1 MICFSLHCGN
11 DHTFEGWFRDGATY
25 ERQAQDGDI
34 ACPTCGDRSVRKAMM
49 APAVVRS
56 GSRAPVPVPVQEPAA
71 PAAQVPDEVKA
82 AFAVAMLRRLHTH
95 VMENFE
101 NVGERFPEEARRI
114 HYGDAEE
121 REIYG
126 RATLEEAKELVEE
139 GISVRPLPDV
149 PELDG

>member
-1 MICFSLHCGN
+1 MICFSLNCEN

-34 ACPTCGDRSVRKAMM
+34 ACPTCGVRAVRKAMM

-56 GSRAPVPVPVQEPAA
+56 GGRDLVPVPEPAVPA
-71 PAAQVPDEVKA
+71 PPVTDEVKA
-82 AFAVAMLRRLHTH
+82 AFAVAMLRRLRTH

-139 GISVRPLPDV
+139 GVSVRPLPDV